1 MLSKR
6 ALLAGM
12 AATGFCLTATRPTLA
27 QAYPTRPVKMVVPL
41 PYPGM
46 GPYQIAVDK
55 NHNLWMNVWTSDVV
69 LKYEPATGKWTTFD
83 LPSRGTEVRH
93 ISIDERDGKLKVV
106 IPEYRVSKMAV
117 MNFRSEADIAALK
130 AQTAR

>member
-1 MLSKR
+1 
-6 ALLAGM
+6 
-12 AATGFCLTATRPTLA
+12 
-27 QAYPTRPVKMVVPL
+27 VPL
-41 PYPGM
+41 PYQGM
-46 GPYQIAVDK
+46 SPYQITVDK

-93 ISIDERDGKLKVV
+93 ISIDERDGKLKVI

-117 MNFRSEADIAALK
+117 MTFRSEADIATLK
-130 AQTAR
+130 AQAAR